1 MMKIKSVFMEPLLI
15 EAKENQ
21 KQYFELLKI
30 LSEDNEV
37 FFQYLNDD
45 QINYFK
51 KNEMFFENKNDM
63 DNFDIL
69 FIFGGRMKTE
79 EEVDEEIQNKK
90 GIYFD
95 LLKIIND
102 KDNFIIANYLYDP
115 KVYNI
120 DNFYCLKNKNI
131 KFVFFNAYN
140 YQNQKSLNLFEY
152 FCFRGYKENIDK
164 EISFC
169 FGFTASPMTERK
181 YLSDYVKNNIIEND
195 DVQVFCKDKF
205 INRNNLIDQT
215 EYLEKIKKSKYSLIA
230 PSNDKKAFSFSRLL
244 ECLSVNCIPLIFK
257 DCNLEILKENYFDI
271 FDFFIS
277 NNLIIDY
284 NENINQKIKKLDFID
299 LVQKMNSLESIKL
312 FKRTKEMKDQ
322 IKISFKEGVN
332 NV

>member
-1 MMKIKSVFMEPLLI
+1 MKIKSVFMEPLLI

-21 KQYFELLKI
+21 KQYFELLRI

-37 FFQYLNDD
+37 FFQYLNND
-45 QINYFK
+45 QINYFEE
-51 KNEMFFENKNDM
+51 NEMFFENKNDM
-63 DNFDIL
+63 DDFDVL
-69 FIFGGRMKTE
+69 FIFGGRMRTE
-79 EEVDEEIQNKK
+79 EEVNKEIQNKD

-120 DNFYCLKNKNI
+120 SNLYFLKNKNI

-140 YQNQKSLNLFEY
+140 YQNQRSLNLFEY
-152 FCFRGYKENIDK
+152 FCFRDYKENINK
-164 EISFC
+164 EIDFC
-169 FGFTASPMTERK
+169 FGFTASPLTERK
-181 YLSDYVKNNIIEND
+181 YLSDYVKNNIIENNN
-195 DVQVFCKDKF
+195 VQIFCKDKF

-215 EYLEKIKKSKYSLIA
+215 KYLEKIKKSKYSLIA

-244 ECLSVNCIPLIFK
+244 ECLSVNCIPLVFK

-271 FDFFIS
+271 FDFFVS

-284 NENINQKIKKLDFID
+284 NESINQKIKELNYID
-299 LVQKMNSLESIKL
+299 LIKKMNNLESIKS
-312 FKRTKEMKDQ
+312 FKVSKDMKEQ
-322 IKISFKEGVN
+322 IKINFEEGVK